1 MSLYKYFELTDN
13 INKGV
18 ITRIN
23 ETHPS
28 KQYKYIPKEKKWVCS
43 GIMIEY
49 LWPESPLHEMYEEIT
64 EEEAMKRIAEMK

>member
-28 KQYKYIPKEKKWVCS
+28 KQYKYIPKEKKM
-43 GIMIEY
+43 GMLRDY
-49 LWPESPLHEMYEEIT
+49 D
-64 EEEAMKRIAEMK
+64 

>member
-49 LWPESPLHEMYEEIT
+49 LWPESPLH
-64 EEEAMKRIAEMK
+64 